1 MKTLNKTG
9 LVAKLF
15 VAIAVML
22 TGLSF
27 TGCKYTCVVTSY
39 GTSPGAMTYYVEP
52 LDSSLLANRL
62 QYQEYKQVLDTRLRE
77 RGFVETSAQNAR
89 LLIQFGYYF
98 GEKQFVGY
106 KTTTYGNSTT
116 NTKSNTNRASVSV
129 VSSQNNSGTSATVS
143 SSNNNTRTNTYNSS
157 TTSEE
162 ANYQYDYGC
171 IINAYYNNT
180 FEPVWSVEAY
190 DNYKSSDD
198 KRMREAM
205 REAMKWAITAACM
218 KIGDNSTEEVDI
230 SWKTG
235 ENMGLRIP

>member
-1 MKTLNKTG
+1 MSKIWI
-9 LVAKLF
+9 
-15 VAIAVML
+15 AIAVL
-22 TGLSF
+22 LAGFSF

-39 GTSPGAMTYYVEP
+39 GTSPGSMTYYVEP
-52 LDSSLLANRL
+52 LDSVQYAHNRL
-62 QYQEYKQVLDTRLRE
+62 QYQEYKQVLDSRLRE
-77 RGFVETSAQNAR
+77 RGYVESDAQNAKM
-89 LLIQFGYYF
+89 LIQFGYYF
-98 GEKQFVGY
+98 GEKQFAGY
-106 KTTTYGNSTT
+106 KTTTYGNSST
-116 NTKSNTNRASVSV
+116 NTKSNTKKVSV
-129 VSSQNNSGTSATVS
+129 TAVNSHNNSASSATVS
-143 SSNNNTRTNTYNSS
+143 STNNNTRTNTYNS
-157 TTSEE
+157 TTTTEE

-235 ENMGLRIP
+235 ESMGLRIP